1 MLSSLPPHR
10 SSPAAFR
17 WLYGAAC
24 VCLCGTIALPL
35 KSANPAVPS
44 LVEREIAKRNSL
56 VQEARALVTEA
67 KLLHAKGEYE
77 GALKSSRQAWEM
89 LPDTPLT
96 AALKV
101 EARDAYSEAAVSQAR
116 KLAGNGHY
124 PDAKALLKSVL
135 AEDFDPA
142 NPGAKQ
148 LEKELED
155 PDRYEPAL
163 TPEHVANVSQV
174 ERDLRLGAGFLNLGD
189 YDKAIQKFNAVLRID
204 PYNSAARRNME
215 RAEQLKEQYYDTAR
229 DHVRATRLAAVDQ
242 NWEDAVPVSDVAS
255 LFSGSSDSYGTIGGA
270 KENMLTKIRSFIIP
284 SVSLQEASLEEVV
297 EYLRIRS
304 RELDPQKRGVDFV
317 LRVSQDTAAKPV
329 SLSMV
334 NVPVE
339 EVLRYATEMTGTV
352 YRPDEY
358 AISITS
364 RSEQGTTLI
373 SKSYRVPPDFLQN
386 APADAPAAG
395 AVPADPFQ
403 QSNKAAFE
411 GLKIRRLGA
420 KEFLE
425 QRGILFPEGATAAY
439 TPSTNILFVRNTA
452 ANLALVDT
460 LVEEVSSAAPKQ
472 IEIQVR
478 LLEINQTRL
487 QELGFDWLLGQ
498 FNVPGS
504 DAVFASGGT
513 SGNQRTSPFTAGDF
527 PIVAPGAGANLQYP
541 FSPGP
546 SGSNPPVG
554 GNPVT
559 AGLRSTGALFAIPSI
574 DQLIGQTASSTF
586 DARSP
591 GTFALTG
598 VFTDPQFQ
606 VVLRTLSQSKGVDFV
621 TSPSIVTK
629 SGQRANITIA
639 REFIYPT
646 EFDPPQVPQQVGGA
660 INIGGT
666 LYNFDIPDVVPITPS
681 TPTAFEMR
689 NVGVSL
695 EVEPVV
701 GDNNRTVDLN
711 LVPSSTD
718 FEGFIDYGEDIPIPN
733 RATGTVVN
741 QQNDILQ
748 PVFRS
753 NKVTTS
759 VTIWD
764 GNTVVLGGVMYDKRQ
779 VINDKVP
786 ILGDIPLIGRSF
798 QSKVSQLE
806 KKNVIFFVTVKV
818 IDPSGN
824 RVNQPAMS
832 PTTAGQ

>member
-1 MLSSLPPHR
+1 MLPQLPSSRTSTHR
-10 SSPAAFR
+10 LG

-24 VCLCGTIALPL
+24 ACLLGTTPQLLLGA
-35 KSANPAVPS
+35 SPS
-44 LVEREIAKRNSL
+44 VSGLVEREIAKRNS
-56 VQEARALVTEA
+56 VMQEARALVTESN
-67 KLLHAKGEYE
+67 LLLAKGEYE
-77 GALKSSRQAWEM
+77 GALKSSRQAWEI
-89 LPDTPLT
+89 LPETPLT
-96 AALKV
+96 AALKA
-101 EARDAYSEAAVSQAR
+101 EARDAYSQAAVAQAR
-116 KLAGNGHY
+116 KLASNGHY

-135 AEDFDPA
+135 DENFDPS
-142 NPGAKQ
+142 NVEAKKF
-148 LEKELED
+148 EKELED
-155 PDRYEPAL
+155 PERYEPAL
-163 TPEHVANVSQV
+163 TPEHVGNVAQV

-189 YDKAIQKFNAVLRID
+189 FDKAIAKFNEVLRVD
-204 PYNSAARRNME
+204 PYNTAARRNME
-215 RAEQLKEQYYDTAR
+215 RAEQLKEQYFDKAR
-229 DHVRATRLAAVDQ
+229 DHVRAARLSAVDQ
-242 NWEDAVPVSDVAS
+242 TWEDSVPVSDVAA
-255 LFSGSSDSYGTIGGA
+255 LFSGSSASYGAMGGA

-284 SVSLQEASLEEVV
+284 AVNLQGASLDEVV
-297 EYLRIRS
+297 EYLRIRC

-317 LRVSQDTAAKPV
+317 LKVTPDTAAKPV

-352 YRPDEY
+352 YRPEEY
-358 AISITS
+358 AITITS
-364 RSEQGTTLI
+364 RSEQSSALI
-373 SKSYRVPPDFLQN
+373 SRSYRVPPDFLQN
-386 APADAPAAG
+386 APAEAPGAG
-395 AVPADPFQ
+395 APPVDPFQ
-403 QSNKAAFE
+403 QANKPSFE

-420 KEFLE
+420 REFLE
-425 QRGILFPEGATAAY
+425 QRGIVFPEGATAAY

-452 ANLALVDT
+452 ENLALVDT
-460 LVEEVSSAAPKQ
+460 LVEEVASAAPKQ

-478 LLEINQTRL
+478 MLEINQTRL

-504 DAVFASGGT
+504 SGVYASGGT
-513 SGNQRTSPFTAGDF
+513 NGNQRTGAFTAAEF
-527 PIVAPGAGANLQYP
+527 PIVAPGAGSNLQYP
-541 FSPGP
+541 FSPAP
-546 SGSNPPVG
+546 TGSNAPIG

-559 AGLRSTGALFAIPSI
+559 SGLRSSGALFAIPSI
-574 DQLIGQTASSTF
+574 DQLIGQSAPTTF

-621 TSPSIVTK
+621 TSPSVITK

-646 EFDPPQVPQQVGGA
+646 EFDPPQVPQNLGGN

-666 LYNFDIPDVVPITPS
+666 LYQFDVPDVVPITPS

-733 RATGTVVN
+733 RATGTIIM
-741 QQNDILQ
+741 QGNDILQ
-748 PVFRS
+748 PVFRT

-764 GNTVVLGGVMYDKRQ
+764 GNTVVLGGAMYDKRQ
-779 VINDKVP
+779 IINDKVP
-786 ILGDIPLIGRSF
+786 ILGDIPLIGRTF
-798 QSKVSQLE
+798 QSKVSQVE
-806 KKNVIFFVTVKV
+806 MKNVIFFVTVKV
-818 IDPSGN
+818 IDPAGN
-824 RVNQPAMS
+824 RVNQPAS
-832 PTTAGQ
+832 GPATAGQ